1 MVNACVF
8 VENAKRLSTEFNMAN
23 FKQLYNEKIKS
34 QIQKELG
41 FKNVMQVPRLD
52 KIVLNVGLGEALQNG
67 KLIES
72 SVEQL
77 KIISGQM
84 PVVTKAKKSIA
95 NFKLREGVPI
105 GVMVTLRGNR
115 MYQFFERLVS
125 FALPRERDF
134 KGLPKKSFDGRG
146 NYSIGLKEQLIFPEI
161 DYDKIEKIQGMNITI
176 CTTARTDEEGRC
188 LLTQMGLP
196 LRK

>member
-1 MVNACVF
+1 MF
-8 VENAKRLSTEFNMAN
+8 VENAKRISTEFNMAN
-23 FKQLYNEKIKS
+23 FRQLYNEKIKS

-161 DYDKIEKIQGMNITI
+161 DYDKIDKIQGMNITI